1 MGIRLCGPVLLLAAG
16 AVFAQTAPPA
26 YLLDL
31 PSVAVNLNAD
41 PAWRSYKQLKVGEV
55 AFGKYHRLA
64 PRADLYFALFPLQP
78 WLDFDGVAM
87 SLQFDEGMVPVPLG
101 RLGRFR
107 LPEVKTA
114 NLESAELVLNQKSGT
129 YRWRP
134 DIRTPGVPENYRR
147 LGDLR
152 LECEV
157 ADAVN
162 GNTTSLF
169 PRSSFSAPDGSCRS
183 EQIKNLFPSRK
194 SVVAIQM
201 AYGNRI
207 QIYHN
212 VLGNKYGGYVYYVPL
227 HDQTWPD
234 DALFELIY
242 RNPPEE

>member
-16 AVFAQTAPPA
+16 TAFAQTAPPA
-26 YLLDL
+26 YQLDL

-78 WLDFDGVAM
+78 WLDFEGVAM

-101 RLGRFR
+101 PLGRFR
-107 LPEVKTA
+107 LPEVKAA
-114 NLESAELVLNQKSGT
+114 NLESAELVLNQRSGT

-169 PRSSFSAPDGSCRS
+169 PRASFSAPDGSCRS

-194 SVVAIQM
+194 SIVAIQM

>member
-1 MGIRLCGPVLLLAAG
+1 MGIRLGWYALPLVAG
-16 AVFAQTAPPA
+16 AAFAQTAPPA
-26 YLLDL
+26 YQLELG
-31 PSVAVNLNAD
+31 SVSVNLNSD

-55 AFGKYHRLA
+55 AFNKYHRLA
-64 PRADLYFALFPLQP
+64 PRADLYFALFPRQP

-87 SLQFDEGMVPVPLG
+87 SIQFDEGIVPVPLG
-101 RLGRFR
+101 PLGRFR

-134 DIRTPGVPENYRR
+134 DIRSPDVPPNFRR

-157 ADAVN
+157 SDAVN
-162 GNTTSLF
+162 GNTGRLF
-169 PRSSFSAPDGSCRS
+169 PRPLFSSADGSCS
-183 EQIKNLFPSRK
+183 SDQVKNLFPSSK

-212 VLGNKYGGYVYYVPL
+212 LPGKKYDGYVYYVPL
-227 HDQTWPD
+227 HDQGWPD
-234 DALFELIY
+234 DTLFELIY
-242 RNPPEE
+242 RDPTQ

>member
-1 MGIRLCGPVLLLAAG
+1 MGIRHGWAALLWIAG
-16 AVFAQTAPPA
+16 TAFAQTAPPA
-26 YLLDL
+26 YQLEL

-41 PAWRSYKQLKVGEV
+41 PAWRSYKQLKVGEQ
-55 AFGKYHRLA
+55 AFVKFRHHA
-64 PRADLYFALFPLQP
+64 PRAELYFALFPRQP
-78 WLDFDGVAM
+78 WLDFEGVAM
-87 SLQFDEGMVPVPLG
+87 SVQFDEGMVPVPLG
-101 RLGRFR
+101 PMGRFR
-107 LPEVKTA
+107 LPDIATA
-114 NLESAELVLNQKSGT
+114 NIESAELVLNQKNGT

-169 PRSSFSAPDGSCRS
+169 PRSLFSTSDGSCRS
-183 EQIKNLFPSRK
+183 EQIKNLFPSTK

-212 VLGNKYGGYVYYVPL
+212 VLGKKYDGYVYYVPL
-227 HDQTWPD
+227 HDQGWPD

-242 RNPPEE
+242 RDQAQ